1 MFFFFCFL
9 ILRAWIPKKKPESS
23 ERASGGTRK
32 GGSERKVTEAE
43 ECHTPVGK
51 ALCPVRPTQLPD
63 ENEASA
69 SEADCRR
76 EIVGLT

>member
-1 MFFFFCFL
+1 MPGFPRKN
-9 ILRAWIPKKKPESS
+9 IEKKPESS
-23 ERASGGTRK
+23 ERASGGART
-32 GGSERKVTEAE
+32 GGPERKVTEAQG
-43 ECHTPVGK
+43 CYTPVGK